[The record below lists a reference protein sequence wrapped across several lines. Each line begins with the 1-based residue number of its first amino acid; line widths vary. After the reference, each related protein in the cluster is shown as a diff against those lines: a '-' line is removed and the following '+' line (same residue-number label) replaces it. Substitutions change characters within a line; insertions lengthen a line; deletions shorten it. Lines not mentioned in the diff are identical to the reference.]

1 LNLGLPADLTWY
13 KLLVDGGSLIGGVFA
28 LLAGAAAYLA
38 GWLQARATRQA
49 ADRQIAAAARKDRL
63 QARCIAVGISPELL
77 ALEVAHER
85 AYKTISEEFP
95 RAKIAQPA
103 LLTIQ
108 IVALIRSVQIA
119 IPPLLS
125 RNVDQLYILEDAG
138 PSLLQLVSITLQ
150 YNQMVSTLAEQI
162 SQRIDDFNPQAHQ
175 KDLFGHLHGIA
186 QLLSESQQHIAPIY
200 AEVMAETAQSV

>member
-13 KLLVDGGSLIGGVFA
+13 KLLVDGGSFIGGVFA
-28 LLAGAAAYLA
+28 LLAGAIAYLA

-77 ALEVAHER
+77 ALEVAYER
-85 AYKTISEEFP
+85 ASKTISEDFL

-108 IVALIRSVQIA
+108 IVPLIRSVQIA

-125 RNVDQLYILEDAG
+125 RNVDQLYVLEDAG

-150 YNQMVSTLAEQI
+150 YNQVVSSLAEQI
-162 SQRIDDFNPQAHQ
+162 SQ
-175 KDLFGHLHGIA
+175 
-186 QLLSESQQHIAPIY
+186 
-200 AEVMAETAQSV
+200 